1 MKKAASIFWISL
13 GLLLLLFTAA
23 CGPEENFSGD
33 SPDPSYTGDPLFQ
46 SYYDSLGGQQTFGAF
61 ISGLIQKDGLDCQ
74 YTENALLC
82 HDPQEKTTRGFTLY
96 PLGREL
102 QIADI
107 QDAQRKPSDAAQ
119 TNNGFWVYTPFVE
132 AAQKFGAGQPLSRYH
147 HDYENQQTQQ
157 WFETVGF
164 YTRFDDPK
172 QQVYLLPYGRMA
184 CKADCGPGT
193 LVPDLAIP
201 QQRFSNPI
209 VEKLDRLQ
217 NARVLGRQL
226 TDMYQA
232 PDGYQ
237 QVVFENAVVF
247 LDPASNQIAL
257 RPLSQLLN
265 LYSDL
270 PGPQKH
276 NRKDGMVFYPL
287 SNGRGFHVPVD
298 FDNFLNQTISGQDLA
313 GNPVSGVYTVSE
325 TIARQNFENVSVEYH
340 RDSPAEYRVR
350 LAPIGRQYLEKF
362 GQPAAPSQPPAPQPE
377 AEPPAEPELEPQPAE
392 PPQEIPQAPVPQEPE
407 FAEPSEGGASGQL
420 GFVYRSADEIQEGA
434 DFKVYLLVFDNM
446 DLRPAKGVRARI
458 ELNVLGKTS
467 TYEYKFQAT
476 NSYGWAAVVVP
487 PLPDAVDSNVVNYK
501 ICVEAPAGG
510 NICEENSF
518 LVWNPR

>member
-1 MKKAASIFWISL
+1 MKKAASIFWVSL

-46 SYYDSLGGQQTFGAF
+46 SYYDSLGGQQTLGAF
-61 ISGLIQKDGLDCQ
+61 ISGMIQKDGLDCQ

-82 HDPQEKTTRGFTLY
+82 HDPQEKTTRGFALY
-96 PLGREL
+96 PLGHEL
-102 QIADI
+102 QISDI
-107 QDAQRKPSDAAQ
+107 QDTQKKPNDATQ

-132 AAQKFGAGQPLSRYH
+132 AAQKFGAGKPLSRYR
-147 HDYENQQTQQ
+147 HDNENQQTQQ

-209 VEKLDRLQ
+209 LEKLDHLQ

-247 LDPASNQIAL
+247 LDPDNNRIAL
-257 RPLSQLLN
+257 RPLSQLLG
-265 LYSDL
+265 LESHL
-270 PGPQKH
+270 PGPQKY
-276 NRKDGMVFYPL
+276 NRKDGMIFIQAPNDVQGY
-287 SNGRGFHVPVD
+287 HVPLEI
-298 FDNFLNQTISGQDLA
+298 DNFLNSSISGQDLA
-313 GNPVSGVYTVSE
+313 GRPISGVFAVSD

-362 GQPAAPSQPPAPQPE
+362 GHPTAPSQ
-377 AEPPAEPELEPQPAE
+377 PPAEPELEPQPAA
-392 PPQEIPQAPVPQEPE
+392 PPQVPVPQEPP
-407 FAEPSEGGASGQL
+407 FADPSESGDSGQL
-420 GFVYRSADEIQEGA
+420 GFMYRSADEIQEGA

-487 PLPDAVDSNVVNYK
+487 PLPDAADSNVVNYK

-510 NICEENSF
+510 SVCKEDSF